1 MKSILPKVLWIK
13 RSSRNFMFLM
23 KAWRAFCWSNLSV
36 IKQQYITAFPSGYS
50 SNQDILRIRIFFE
63 SGYFSKIYFRKNK
76 ASSGDLI
83 YLIEKWK
90 SFVNSSRSK
99 WLPPEVEYD
108 FLPEKII
115 CVNFVMMKSL
125 LLKDPWYLYST
136 FPLDLH
142 EWTGRLD
149 PISWCKSSGF
159 FEWKLTRFKGSILL
173 SYRFTP
179 RILIIV
185 KYVKTFW

>member
-1 MKSILPKVLWIK
+1 
-13 RSSRNFMFLM
+13 M
-23 KAWRAFCWSNLSV
+23 KAWRAFIELVGDQTTIHHSFSFM
-36 IKQQYITAFPSGYS
+36 IFFESGYS
-50 SNQDILRIRIFFE
+50 SNQDI
-63 SGYFSKIYFRKNK
+63 FRKNK
-76 ASSGDLI
+76 ASSGDLT

-108 FLPEKII
+108 FLPEKRI

-125 LLKDPWYLYST
+125 LLKDPWYLHST

-173 SYRFTP
+173 SFRFTP